1 MSFKKIEG
9 WVVTTVYAVQTETC
23 SFSPDSSLFWIM
35 QFVAKTREQFKA
47 LVVSNCTFDIWE
59 TLCFFYGD
67 CILTFFSEVCIV
79 ANGVMKSFDT

>member
-1 MSFKKIEG
+1 
-9 WVVTTVYAVQTETC
+9 
-23 SFSPDSSLFWIM
+23 M
-35 QFVAKTREQFKA
+35 QFVAKILEQFKA

-79 ANGVMKSFDT
+79 ANGVIKSFDT

>member
-35 QFVAKTREQFKA
+35 QFVAKIREQFKA

-67 CILTFFSEVCIV
+67 CILTFIFLRSLYCCKWSYEEL
-79 ANGVMKSFDT
+79 